1 MAKKIYLLNNLKY
14 DGVENLEVFGIEY
27 IASEIDINKYDAL
40 IFTSKNAIYA
50 IDSFNKDWRDIDS
63 YAIAPK
69 TANVIQKYNG
79 NLVFTG
85 VSSHGD
91 SFASELCPLLK
102 DKKVL
107 YVRASKTVS
116 DLTQIL
122 KSDKNA
128 ALDAADKRDKYNLI
142 WLKQALVQQD
152 AKAYVF
158 GFQADIYHPSSKP
171 ACSESQRS
179 NCDAFKIYRDAISD
193 FAKHTNKPV
202 LVMHGDTGPYCQQ
215 QLASNLTRLNVPG
228 DFAVSDV
235 AKVSFIDGQW
245 HIASVT
251 TNVPLTT
258 SCE

>member
-27 IASEIDINKYDAL
+27 ISSEIDINKYDAL

-122 KSDKNA
+122 KSDNIDIDELIAYKTSCKKV
-128 ALDAADKRDKYNLI
+128 DKKLENNSI
-142 WLKQALVQQD
+142 F
-152 AKAYVF
+152 VF
-158 GFQADIYHPSSKP
+158 TSPSSVQCFLKNYDWNESYLAVCIGETTAKYLP
-171 ACSESQRS
+171 SEI
-179 NCDAFKIYRDAISD
+179 NYKISSKTSIEECI
-193 FAKHTNKPV
+193 K
-202 LVMHGDTGPYCQQ
+202 
-215 QLASNLTRLNVPG
+215 
-228 DFAVSDV
+228 V
-235 AKVSFIDGQW
+235 AQELQI
-245 HIASVT
+245 
-251 TNVPLTT
+251 
-258 SCE
+258 